1 MTPQE
6 LHAAALALALDRG
19 DRELFDRLRKMA
31 PEEIAKAFDAL
42 AAKESK
48 TPSLFD

>member
-1 MTPQE
+1 MNPAE

-19 DRELFDRLRKMA
+19 DKELFARLRKMS
-31 PEEIAKAFDAL
+31 PDEVAKVYDEL
-42 AAKESK
+42 SAKESK